1 MALSKSN
8 TSIIRKDLMIRVYR
22 LLLQENTRDLD
33 RIPLLLKPRG
43 RDPWRCCLHKDRAV
57 LKYKIMSILGYAEKD
72 ETDELTPLSW
82 YGEHTRGSQNF
93 YLNLISE
100 ACSNCPSANY
110 VVTNLCRGCEARP
123 CQVNCP
129 KNAISFKNG
138 QAFIDTETCVNCGL
152 CMRNCPYNAI
162 QFQPRPCEEVCPV
175 NAISTN
181 AEGHEEIDME
191 KCILCGR
198 CMQACPFGAI
208 IPSSDVPEII
218 QDINSEK
225 EVVAIVAPAIAG
237 QFRAPLEQI
246 YGAIK
251 AVGFSNLYEVAEG
264 AELTARLETDELVE
278 LLKQSEYPGLMSSCC
293 PAWVDYVEKNQPS
306 WRSSISHTPS
316 PMVLSAIEVRKN
328 HPDAKIVFIGPC
340 LAKKGEARKDK
351 NVNYTMSFEEL
362 GALIVAHGVEVAE
375 QETFPLNEKV
385 PELGRKFALSGGVAQ
400 SVGILLGQELEVH
413 QVSGLNKATIRQL
426 ARAVKDC
433 KTDFFEVMCC
443 EGGCVGGSQT
453 LTSASESVRII
464 NS

>member
-22 LLLQENTRDLD
+22 HLVQENTKDID
-33 RIPLLLKPRG
+33 RIPLLIKPRN
-43 RDPWRCCLHKDRAV
+43 RDSWRCCIYKDRAV
-57 LKYKIMSILGYAEKD
+57 LKYKIMSILGYTEKD

-82 YGEHTRGSQNF
+82 YGEHPKGSQDF
-93 YLNLISE
+93 YLNFISE
-100 ACSNCPSANY
+100 ACSNCPSASY
-110 VVTNLCRGCEARP
+110 SVTNLCRGCEARP

-162 QFQPRPCEEVCPV
+162 QYQPRPCEEVCPV
-175 NAISTN
+175 KAISVN
-181 AEGHEEIDME
+181 EEGYEEIDMD

-208 IPSSDVPEII
+208 IPSSDVPQII
-218 QDINSEK
+218 NNINTKK
-225 EVVAIVAPAIAG
+225 EVIAIVAPAIAG

-251 AVGFSNLYEVAEG
+251 SVGFSQLYEVAEG
-264 AELTARLETDELVE
+264 AELTARQETDELIE
-278 LLKQSEYPGLMSSCC
+278 LLEQSEHPGLMSSCC
-293 PAWVDYVEKNQPS
+293 PSWVDYVEKNQPS

-316 PMVLSAIEVRKN
+316 PMVLTAIDVRKK
-328 HPDAKIVFIGPC
+328 HPDAIIVFVGPC
-340 LAKKGEARKDK
+340 LAKKEEARKDP
-351 NVNYTMSFEEL
+351 NVNYAMSFEEL
-362 GALIVAHGVEVAE
+362 GALIVANDVEVAE
-375 QETFPLNEKV
+375 QENFQLNEMP
-385 PELGRKFALSGGVAQ
+385 PELGRKFAQSGGVAQ
-400 SVGILLGQELEVH
+400 SVGTLLGKELEVH
-413 QVSGLNKATIRQL
+413 QVNGLNKASIRQL
-426 ARAVKDC
+426 ARAVKEN

-443 EGGCVGGSQT
+443 EGGCIGGPQT
-453 LTSASESVRII
+453 LTSESEAVRII

>member
-1 MALSKSN
+1 MALRKSN
-8 TSIIRKDLMIRVYR
+8 TSIIRKDLMIRIFR
-22 LLLQENTRDLD
+22 LILQEKTEELD

-57 LKYKIMSILGYAEKD
+57 LKYKIMSILGYAEED

-82 YGEHTRGSQNF
+82 YGEHARGSQNR

-100 ACSNCPSANY
+100 ACSNCPSASY

-129 KNAISFKNG
+129 KNSITFKNG
-138 QAFIDTETCVNCGL
+138 QAFIDTETCVSCGL

-198 CMQACPFGAI
+198 CMQSCPFGAI
-208 IPSSDVPEII
+208 IPSSDVPQII
-218 QDINSEK
+218 QDIKSET

-251 AVGFSNLYEVAEG
+251 AVGFTSLYEVAEG
-264 AELTARLETDELVE
+264 AELTARQEADELVE
-278 LLKQSEYPGLMSSCC
+278 LLKQSENPGLMSSCC

-306 WRSSISHTPS
+306 WCSSISHTPS
-316 PMVLSAIEVRKN
+316 PMVLSAIEVRKI
-328 HPDAKIVFIGPC
+328 HPNAKIAFIGPC
-340 LAKKGEARKDK
+340 LAKKGEARKDP
-351 NVNYTMSFEEL
+351 NVNYAMSFEEL

-375 QETFPLNEKV
+375 QDPYSLNENV
-385 PELGRKFALSGGVAQ
+385 PELGRNFALSGGVAQ
-400 SVGILLGQELEVH
+400 SVSTLLGMELKVH
-413 QVSGLNKATIRQL
+413 QVSGLNKETIRQL
-426 ARAVKDC
+426 KRAVKD
-433 KTDFFEVMCC
+433 KKSDFFEVMCC
-443 EGGCVGGSQT
+443 EGGCVGGAQT